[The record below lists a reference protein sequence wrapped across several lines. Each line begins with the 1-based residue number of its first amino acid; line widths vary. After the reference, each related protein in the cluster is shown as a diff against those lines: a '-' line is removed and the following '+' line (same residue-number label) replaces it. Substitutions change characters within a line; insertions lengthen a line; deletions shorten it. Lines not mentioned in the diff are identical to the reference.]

1 VEETS
6 RKKLV
11 TVIEQLLED
20 RLQGTTEDQ
29 TEYLEELKTQVMGYN
44 PKCPPLEQ
52 VKEKSASGKSQPPP
66 KNGKQELN
74 DSKQK
79 FDEGNQRAGKEG
91 GKS

>member
-1 VEETS
+1 MQKTS
-6 RKKLV
+6 REKLV
-11 TVIEQLLED
+11 TVIKQRLED

-29 TEYLEELKTQVMGYN
+29 IEYLEELKTQLMGYS
-44 PKCPPLEQ
+44 PKCPQLEQ
-52 VKEKSASGKSQPPP
+52 VKEKSGSDKSQPPP

-79 FDEGNQRAGKEG
+79 FDEGNQKAGKEG